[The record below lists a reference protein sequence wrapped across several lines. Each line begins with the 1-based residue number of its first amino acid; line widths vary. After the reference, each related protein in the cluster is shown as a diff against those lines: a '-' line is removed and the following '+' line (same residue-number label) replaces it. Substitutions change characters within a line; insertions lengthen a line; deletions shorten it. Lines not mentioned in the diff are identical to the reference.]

1 MRTTSALYKT
11 LRSESG
17 SFYEVRV
24 TVTGGGTY
32 GHDTLKSV
40 RISQSLASGN
50 GLSVGGTCASRCTIK
65 LLESTENWPR
75 MAEFTVDVRISSADG
90 SDVSEWITM
99 GKYYTDEREADRYGN
114 LTVVG
119 YDAMLKTEQMWSDKV
134 TSAQMPA
141 NWPITAARAAT
152 LVADA
157 TGIQIDS
164 RTVLDNTV
172 AYIGLDT
179 NSTARDLLSYIAS
192 GVGGNWQITPEGKL
206 RLISYQEPLNVPT
219 IVGLAVTGISVV
231 GNDEWTDGN
240 GQVVDPEYVTVGLS
254 AKNITFGAELPPVS
268 GVELTADDNTKS
280 IAGTTV
286 GYIVKGNCN
295 FADNTSVAGMCLSNL
310 SGKVYR
316 PFNIS
321 GAILDPAAENGDMVV
336 ADGKAF
342 QIGNIE
348 WSLSRYISANVSAP
362 YEEEVDHEYTMQT
375 AEAKSL
381 LKALKADDELNQ
393 SLRSYIQQTAREI
406 TLAVES
412 VQTQIDDAVE
422 LTASA
427 YQFIKGE
434 GETSFSPATITV
446 SDSNAKSGGTYAW
459 YFDGVQVSGQSG
471 SSISVPNSQRSTA
484 GSLVVRCVWTS
495 NDSHEYKDEASI
507 VWLTGGQDGTDGT
520 DGESFAWNLFHNTMN
535 PSVATIAQ
543 RPNINGYGSQEVG
556 KYGYAIPS
564 TGTLEVAEHGVKVT
578 NTGAVRTFIRFGTST
593 YASGGL
599 YGLVPGKTYTM
610 SFDAKWKTLS
620 GTQNSTTYYQRIYL
634 YTDSDNPGVAFN
646 TTNDGNF
653 TVGTVRQADKGTEM
667 SGRCEWTFTIPAAA
681 TKLYIVFWN
690 TRTTASNYASGDYIE
705 MQNIMLQEGSKASPW
720 SPAYADMVG
729 QNGASIQ
736 SVEYGISAS
745 SDTAPTSWSSTVP
758 SMAYGN
764 WLWVKTTYTDG
775 TESITKSYS
784 GTNGTNGTDGADG
797 EDGYTVL
804 LTNEFIEIP
813 TDTNNKPLQVDSYV
827 CQTRVYK
834 GTTLLSPTTGTPV
847 AGQYKVTG
855 GTAPLGISVSHN
867 PAGTFTF
874 STIDDGGTA
883 TWNLMHNTYSPSLA
897 SISVYPS
904 INGYNNPNGERGYVD
919 FSAGTPATT
928 EHGVRITS
936 TGQTMPFIEIGSSD
950 DDHTGLYGLIP
961 GETYT
966 LSFDAGWK
974 VLSNVA
980 SDTTAYMKAA
990 LFARRSGYF
999 EQVDNEVF
1007 GTIPYASKGTAMTGR
1022 CEFTFTV
1029 PSDADGL
1036 SFIIQCSETTYY
1048 RYAAGDFIEIR
1059 NVMLNEGSTAAAWG
1073 PAEGEASI
1081 QTMEP
1086 INDIDEYEI
1095 SVQPY
1100 GLSSTLSKKVQFR
1113 ANMNNQVV
1121 AQHAEIRIN
1130 SNKIALVVEESDGQN
1145 VIKAASI
1152 VTAINES
1159 GSSVAISADKI
1170 QMTGTTTFLTAD
1182 DVGPGGSTVIDGGL
1196 IETGTITADKLAV
1209 GSIEA
1214 DSIAAGDVAIGTVG
1228 RFHTDASQIQDVD
1241 ALRLESYGGASLVA
1255 GDGDVAINA
1264 DNQYG
1269 RVQLISGAGIIQCEG
1284 NVIPSY
1290 NYGYNLGQSDQRWNE
1305 VYCYSVS
1312 AISGSDRRLKKDI
1325 EALPKEYDEL
1335 FDLLRPVR
1343 YRMIDGTS
1351 GRYHTGMIS
1360 QDVEDALGAVGLT
1373 ALDFAGFCKDP
1384 GKDGKPDDYAL
1395 RYGEF
1400 IALCIDQIQKQ
1411 KAKIETLESRIEK
1424 LEEVI
1429 NNAI

>member
-65 LLESTENWPR
+65 LLENTENWPR

-206 RLISYQEPLNVPT
+206 RLNSYQEPLNVPT

-295 FADNTSVAGMCLSNL
+295 FADNTSVAEMCLSNL

-321 GAILDPAAENGDMVV
+321 GAILDPAAENGDLVI

-381 LKALKADDELNQ
+381 LKALKADDALNQ

-471 SSISVPNSQRSTA
+471 SSISVPNSQRATA

-495 NDSHEYKDEASI
+495 DDNHEYKDEASI

-520 DGESFAWNLFHNTMN
+520 DGDSFAWNLFHNTMN
-535 PSVATIAQ
+535 PSYDTTTG
-543 RPNINGYGSQEVG
+543 RPNINGHDGVVPG
-556 KYGYAIPS
+556 GNGYLTFS
-564 TGTLEVAEHGVKVT
+564 SGTRTAAEHGVRNT
-578 NTGAVRTFIRFGTST
+578 NSTKTRTYIYIGTST
-593 YASGGL
+593 YADAGL
-599 YGLVPGKTYTM
+599 YDLIPGKTYTL
-610 SFDAKWKTLS
+610 SFDARWKLLS
-620 GTQNSTTYYQRIYL
+620 ASTTNNTTYQVGAYL
-634 YTDSDNPGVAFN
+634 YTDSKNPGSAWNASYNAYVTF
-646 TTNDGNF
+646 
-653 TVGTVRQADKGTEM
+653 GTIAKADKGTEM
-667 SGRCEWTFTIPAAA
+667 SGRCVFTFTIPEGA
-681 TKLYIVFWN
+681 TRLYIRVIPN
-690 TRTTASNYASGDYIE
+690 NSTASAYGVGDYIE
-705 MQNIMLQEGSKASPW
+705 MRNMMLQEGSKASPW

-784 GTNGTNGTDGADG
+784 GTNGTNGTNGADG

-834 GTTLLSPTTGTPV
+834 GTTLLSPTTDTPT

-883 TWNLMHNTYSPSLA
+883 TWNLMHNTYAPSLA

-904 INGYNNPNGERGYVD
+904 INGYNNTNGERGYVE
-919 FSAGTPATT
+919 FSSGTPATA

-936 TGQTMPFIEIGSSD
+936 TGPTMPYIVIGSTD

-961 GETYT
+961 GRTYT

-974 VLSNVA
+974 VLSGLKTD
-980 SDTTAYMKAA
+980 STAYMMAS
-990 LFARRSGYF
+990 LVARIEGLF
-999 EQVDNEVF
+999 EQTDYEQF
-1007 GTIPYASKGTAMTGR
+1007 GTIPVASKGTAMTGR
-1022 CEFTFTV
+1022 CEFSFTV
-1029 PSDADGL
+1029 PSGADGL
-1036 SFIIQCSETTYY
+1036 AITIQCGETTYY

-1086 INDIDEYEI
+1086 INDTDEYEI
-1095 SVQPY
+1095 SIQPY

-1130 SNKIALVVEESDGQN
+1130 SNKIAMVVEESDGNN

-1228 RFHTDASQIQDVD
+1228 QLHTDASQIAGVD
-1241 ALRLESYGGASLVA
+1241 ALRLQSYGGASLVA
-1255 GDGDVAINA
+1255 GDGDVAVSAPNA
-1264 DNQYG
+1264 YG
-1269 RVQLISGAGIIQCEG
+1269 RVQLISGFGIIQCQG

-1290 NYGYNLGQSDQRWNE
+1290 NYGYNIGASNQRWNE

-1312 AISGSDRRLKKDI
+1312 QTSSDKRLKKDI
-1325 EALPKEYDEL
+1325 EELPEAYDKL

-1360 QDVEDALGAVGLT
+1360 QDVEKALGAVGLT
-1373 ALDFAGFCKDP
+1373 ALDFAAFCKDP

-1411 KAKIETLESRIEK
+1411 KARIETLESRIEK

>member
-24 TVTGGGTY
+24 TVTSGGTY

-134 TSAQMPA
+134 TSSQMPA

-219 IVGLAVTGISVV
+219 IVGLAVTGVSVV
-231 GNDEWTDGN
+231 GNDEWTNGS

-321 GAILDPAAENGDMVV
+321 GAILDPAAENGDLVV

-348 WSLSRYISANVSAP
+348 WSLSRFISANVSAP

-495 NDSHEYKDEASI
+495 DDNHEYKDEASI

-520 DGESFAWNLFHNTMN
+520 DGESFAWNLFHNTMD
-535 PSVATIAQ
+535 PAVSPATAT
-543 RPNINGYGSQEVG
+543 PNINGYNQQEAG
-556 KYGYAIPS
+556 MYGYTTFLSGTPS
-564 TGTLEVAEHGVKVT
+564 VAEHGFKIT
-578 NTGAVRTFIRFGTST
+578 NTAATQQAIYIGTT
-593 YASGGL
+593 DASNAGL
-599 YGLVPGKTYTM
+599 YGLVPGKTYTL
-610 SFDAKWKTLS
+610 SFDAKWKMLS
-620 GTQNSTTYYQRIYL
+620 GSASNTTYYMRVYL
-634 YTDSDNPGVAFN
+634 MTDTTTQGVFA
-646 TTNDGNF
+646 TTSQINF
-653 TVGTVRQADKGTEM
+653 ATLTRAVKGTEM
-667 SGRCEWTFTIPAAA
+667 SGRCEFTFTLPANITILRFTIRCNSSANAQYAA
-681 TKLYIVFWN
+681 
-690 TRTTASNYASGDYIE
+690 GDYIE
-705 MQNIMLQEGSKASPW
+705 IMNLMLQEGSKASPW

-784 GTNGTNGTDGADG
+784 GTNGTNGTNGADG

-834 GTTLLSPTTGTPV
+834 GTTLLSPTAGTPS

-855 GTAPLGISVSHN
+855 GTAPLGISALHS

-883 TWNLMHNTYSPSLA
+883 TWNLMHNTYAPSLA

-919 FSAGTPATT
+919 FSAGTPSTA

-936 TGQTMPFIEIGSSD
+936 TGQTMPFIEIGSAD

-980 SDTTAYMKAA
+980 SDSTAYMRASLA
-990 LFARRSGYF
+990 ARRSGYF

-1007 GTIPYASKGTAMTGR
+1007 GTIPVSAKGTAMTGR

-1086 INDIDEYEI
+1086 INDTDEYEI
-1095 SVQPY
+1095 SIQPY

-1130 SNKIALVVEESDGQN
+1130 SNKIAMVVEESDGQN

-1214 DSIAAGDVAIGTVG
+1214 DSIASGEVSIGGVG
-1228 RFHTDASQIQDVD
+1228 EFYTRPAQ
-1241 ALRLESYGGASLVA
+1241 YGGYAMDLSSPGGIAILAQDDSTTHGLGNIYIAADGYILLDGFYVA
-1255 GDGDVAINA
+1255 VETNLIPNA
-1264 DNQYG
+1264 DG
-1269 RVQLISGAGIIQCEG
+1269 T
-1284 NVIPSY
+1284 
-1290 NYGYNLGQSDQRWNE
+1290 YNLGESGQAWNNL
-1305 VYCYSVS
+1305 YCYH
-1312 AISGSDRRLKKDI
+1312 GPWEYSDKNVKKDI
-1325 EALPKEYDEL
+1325 ESLPEEYDKL

-1343 YRMIDGTS
+1343 YKMVNGTS
-1351 GRYHTGMIS
+1351 GRYHTGLIS
-1360 QDVEDALGAVGLT
+1360 QEVEEALSIAGLT
-1373 ALDFAGFCKDP
+1373 SFDFAGF
-1384 GKDGKPDDYAL
+1384 GKDKGNYML
-1395 RYGEF
+1395 RYTEF

-1411 KAKIETLESRIEK
+1411 KARIEALESRITK